1 MRNTLRIVL
10 AVFLIVLVAA
20 NYNSVRIVK
29 IAVNALNE
37 DLQQRTNLI
46 QRELIVK
53 LSENYT
59 ALDQSPG
66 EFDRQLRKWMDIYDI
81 EGVLLFSDTGQSE
94 TILLNN
100 LPQSLVN
107 TASVLKPHRSLVLDK
122 YLLSAGQFV
131 GRNQIRKIVLIF
143 DIGSF
148 LRFERSAKVI
158 SYSGLLLMILAG
170 LAVLYYFESVFRP
183 YRILMQTAKSAPAQL
198 PNREKGNEA
207 DFLIQTFNSV
217 IGQLK
222 TKEQE
227 LAKLHLSEKARA
239 DDVAQLNQD
248 LIRSI
253 SSGLILVDHAG
264 KINVFN
270 EAAEAILKIQAQEVL
285 GRPYSEVMQA
295 LSPSFKSDMDRC
307 FDERANIN
315 RAELEIHTRDAE
327 LRYLGAGI
335 MPLQDRQQNFAGII
349 CLFTDI
355 TEFKLLQKHMAEKE
369 KYASLGEMA
378 GGVAHE
384 FRNSVAT
391 IAGYMQ
397 LLENKVDPDR
407 KEYTEPIQ
415 KELQSLQKV
424 VNDFL
429 SFARP
434 VELEMGNVSLFD
446 LLQECVEEVKVAI
459 PREVEFNMYGVF
471 PEVRGDERML
481 RQVFTNLIRNAAE
494 SLEGTDRKGKLEI
507 SGSTALNGKFCV
519 IDVADNG
526 LGIRTEDVSKIFTPF
541 FSTKRDGVGLGLA
554 IVQKLVL
561 QHNGTISVDS
571 GPHGSLFRVQLPVS
585 GESRL

>member
-1 MRNTLRIVL
+1 MRNTIRIVL
-10 AVFLIVLVAA
+10 AVFLIVLVGA
-20 NYNSVRIVK
+20 NYNSIRIVRL
-29 IAVNALNE
+29 AVGVLND
-37 DLQQRTNLI
+37 DLQQRANLI
-46 QRELIVK
+46 LRELAVK
-53 LSENYT
+53 LTDNYASIGENRV
-59 ALDQSPG
+59 QF
-66 EFDRQLRKWMDIYDI
+66 EQQVRRWMDIYNVQGI
-81 EGVLLFSDTGQSE
+81 FLFSSTGQPE
-94 TILLNN
+94 TVLMNK
-100 LPQSLVN
+100 LPQHLLSS
-107 TASVLKPHRSLVLDK
+107 ASILQAHKTLILDK
-122 YLLSAGQFV
+122 YLLIAGEFV
-131 GRNQIRKIVLIF
+131 GGTEARKFVLVF
-143 DIGSF
+143 DIGNY

-170 LAVLYYFESVFRP
+170 LAVLYFFESAFRP
-183 YRILMQTAKSAPAQL
+183 YRILMQTARSAPAQV
-198 PNREKGNEA
+198 PTYEKGNEA

-227 LAKLHLSEKARA
+227 LAKLHLTEKARA

-270 EAAEAILKIQAQEVL
+270 DAAEIILKIPAPEVL
-285 GRPYSEVMQA
+285 GRPYSEVIQT
-295 LSPSFKSDMDRC
+295 LSPAFRSDMDRC
-307 FDERANIN
+307 FNERANIN

-349 CLFTDI
+349 CLFSDI
-355 TEFKLLQKHMAEKE
+355 TEFKMLQNHMAEKE

-391 IAGYMQ
+391 IAGYLQ
-397 LLENKVDPDR
+397 LLENKIEPDR
-407 KEYTEPIQ
+407 KEYTVPIQ

-434 VELEMGNVSLFD
+434 VELEMGAVSLRD
-446 LLQECVEEVKVAI
+446 LLQECVEEVKVATLHD
-459 PREVEFNMYGVF
+459 VEFQIHGVF
-471 PEVRGDERML
+471 PEVWGDERML
-481 RQVFTNLIRNAAE
+481 RQVFRNLIRNAAE
-494 SLEGTDRKGKLEI
+494 SLEGSNRKGTLEI
-507 SGSTALNGKFCV
+507 SGSTALGGKFCV

-526 LGIRTEDVSKIFTPF
+526 RGIPSEDVPRIFTPF
-541 FSTKRDGVGLGLA
+541 FSTKREGVGLGLA

-571 GPHGSLFRVQLPVS
+571 GPKGSLFRVQLPVS
-585 GESRL
+585 

>member
-1 MRNTLRIVL
+1 MRNTIRIVL
-10 AVFLIVLVAA
+10 AVFLIVLVGA
-20 NYNSVRIVK
+20 NYNSIRIVRL
-29 IAVNALNE
+29 AVGVLND
-37 DLQQRTNLI
+37 DLQQRANLI
-46 QRELIVK
+46 LRELAVK
-53 LSENYT
+53 LTDNYASIGENRV
-59 ALDQSPG
+59 QF
-66 EFDRQLRKWMDIYDI
+66 EQQLRRWMDIYNVQGI
-81 EGVLLFSDTGQSE
+81 FLFSSTGQPE
-94 TILLNN
+94 TVLMNR
-100 LPQSLVN
+100 LPQHLLSS
-107 TASVLKPHRSLVLDK
+107 ASTLQAHRNLILDK
-122 YLLSAGQFV
+122 YLLIAGQFV
-131 GRNQIRKIVLIF
+131 GGTEVRKIVLVF
-143 DIGSF
+143 DIGSY

-170 LAVLYYFESVFRP
+170 LAVLYFFESAFRP
-183 YRILMQTAKSAPAQL
+183 FRILMQTARSAQL
-198 PNREKGNEA
+198 PMRAKGNEA

-227 LAKLHLSEKARA
+227 LAKLHLTEKARA

-253 SSGLILVDHAG
+253 SSGLILVDDSG
-264 KINVFN
+264 KMNVFN
-270 EAAEAILKIQAQEVL
+270 EAAEIILKIPAREVL
-285 GRPYSEVMQA
+285 GRPYSEVIQT
-295 LSPSFKSDMDRC
+295 LSPAFKSDMDRC
-307 FDERANIN
+307 FNERANID
-315 RAELEIHTRDAE
+315 RAELEVHTRDEE

-355 TEFKLLQKHMAEKE
+355 TEFKLLQNHMAEKE

-397 LLENKVDPDR
+397 LLENKIEPDR
-407 KEYTEPIQ
+407 MEYTVPIQ

-434 VELEMGNVSLFD
+434 VELEMGAVSLRD
-446 LLQECVEEVKVAI
+446 LLQECVEEVKVATL
-459 PREVEFNMYGVF
+459 RDVEFKIHGVF
-471 PEVRGDERML
+471 PEVWGDERML
-481 RQVFTNLIRNAAE
+481 RQVFRNLIRNAAE
-494 SLEGTDRKGKLEI
+494 SLEGSNRKGKLEI
-507 SGSTALNGKFCV
+507 SGSTALGGKFCV

-526 LGIRTEDVSKIFTPF
+526 CGIPSEDVPRIFTPF
-541 FSTKRDGVGLGLA
+541 FSTKQEGVGLGLA

-571 GPHGSLFRVQLPVS
+571 GPEGSLFRVQLPVS
-585 GESRL
+585 